1 MRSSLTALIFARG
14 GSKGLPGKNIK
25 ILAGKPLLGWAIE
38 TALAVPEINRVVVST
53 DDLDIAGVA
62 REFGAQVPF
71 IRPEIL
77 AGDTAS
83 EWDAWRHALRTLREF
98 EGEFPDP
105 FISIPTTAPLRLPED
120 IEACINAYREG
131 DADIVLTITKAHRN
145 PWFNMVTLNSDGT
158 VEPVNKVDEA
168 FVRRQDAPEVH
179 DITTVVYVADPNF
192 VMEKRGIFS
201 GKVKAVS
208 VPAERSIDIDTSH
221 DFAVAE
227 FLMNQRLR
235 QI

>member
-192 VMEKRGIFS
+192 VMEKKGIFS

-221 DFAVAE
+221 DFAIAE
-227 FLMNQRLR
+227 FLLNQRLR
-235 QI
+235 QL

>member
-158 VEPVNKVDEA
+158 VEPVNKVDQA

-192 VMEKRGIFS
+192 VMEKKGIFS

-221 DFAVAE
+221 DFAIAE
-227 FLMNQRLR
+227 FLLNQRLK

>member
-53 DDLDIAGVA
+53 DNLDIAGVA

-158 VEPVNKVDEA
+158 VEPVNKVDQA

-192 VMEKRGIFS
+192 VMEKKGIFS

-221 DFAVAE
+221 DFAIAE
-227 FLMNQRLR
+227 FLLNQRLK

>member
-145 PWFNMVTLNSDGT
+145 PWFNIVTLNSDGT

-221 DFAVAE
+221 DFAIAE